1 VTLHASS
8 VVVYT
13 DATCT
18 GIIQL
23 TADTAERLCQVNIM
37 DTHTMILK
45 SPFLFLQV
53 SMNSFVGDFVT
64 VCCPGDRTTVSAV
77 NPRTFYSNDDNLL
90 FG

>member
-1 VTLHASS
+1 VTLYASS

-23 TADTAERLCQVNIM
+23 TAHTPERLCHVNTM

-53 SMNSFVGDFVT
+53 SMNSFVGDFVA
-64 VCCPGDRTTVSAV
+64 VCCPGDRKTVSAV
-77 NPRTFYSNDDNLL
+77 NPGTFYSNDGKRLL
-90 FG
+90 G